1 MTIPQT
7 INNGYIASFLAALY
21 NDNQRL
27 MGGALPA
34 PSNPV
39 SIKMVADALYWGW
52 SGNAQ
57 TSESLKAVSNY
68 LIYLGSKFFLQ
79 ASIITGT
86 GGSVGQ
92 ITPVNLTPVRLDFIV
107 SGSSPIPSGG
117 SSLLITSYIG
127 YQLNFVRNGIPQSTL
142 NTEPSYFS
150 WNTNTGSFN
159 CYPVLNAGELVSLIP
174 S

>member
-1 MTIPQT
+1 MTIQQT
-7 INNGYIASFLAALY
+7 INNGYIASFLAAIY
-21 NDNQRL
+21 NDNQNL
-27 MGGALPA
+27 MNGALAA
-34 PSNPV
+34 PSNTV
-39 SIKMVADALYWGW
+39 TIKMVADALYWGW

-57 TSESLKAVSNY
+57 TAESLTGVANY

-79 ASIITGT
+79 ATVITGT
-86 GGSVGQ
+86 GGTVQ
-92 ITPVNLTPVRLDFIV
+92 PIAPINTTPSRIDFIV

-117 SSLLITSYIG
+117 SSLLLTSFMG

-150 WNTNTGSFN
+150 WNTNNGSFS